1 MNPREQIL
9 NALNFRHACKEFDV
23 DKKIS
28 EDDFN
33 VILES
38 ARLSPSSYGL
48 EPWKLIILDNK
59 DIRQKIK
66 PFCWG
71 AQKQLD
77 TSDRYIILLARSSK
91 DMKYDSDYISETMG
105 NLHKNPPDVVVARQE
120 RLKNFQETNFNS
132 LNNENILF
140 QWACR
145 QTYITLGNMMM
156 SASLLGIDSCPIE
169 GFDLGEVEK
178 ILIEEKILDKE
189 HFGVACMAAFGYRVS
204 NPDKQRTRRKIG
216 EIVKIIQ

>member
-1 MNPREQIL
+1 MNIKEQIL
-9 NALNFRHACKEFDV
+9 NALDFRFACKEFDIN
-23 DKKIS
+23 KKIL

-59 DIRQKIK
+59 NIRQKIK

-77 TSDRYIILLARSSK
+77 TADRYLILLARSSK
-91 DMKYDSDYISETMG
+91 DMEYNSDYIKETMG
-105 NLHKNPPDVVVARQE
+105 NLHKSPPDVVITRQE
-120 RLKNFQETNFNS
+120 RLEKFQETNFNS
-132 LNNENILF
+132 LNNIDILF

-145 QTYITLGNMMM
+145 QTYIILANMMM
-156 SASLLGIDSCPIE
+156 SASLLKIDSCPIE
-169 GFDLGEVEK
+169 GFDMGEVEK
-178 ILIEEKILDKE
+178 ILIEENILDKE
-189 HFGVACMAAFGYRVS
+189 HFGVACMVAFGYRTS
-204 NPDKQRTRRKIG
+204 GPDKQRSRR
-216 EIVKIIQ
+216 EISEVVKLIP